1 VLARQLDLAAKLYA
15 YGLEALESPR
25 WIPTIVAA
33 AARGAHVGELLKL
46 GRQRDWLAASDVRA
60 VLDIGAHRGE
70 FSSALRTYLPNASIT
85 AFEPLPDCY
94 DALVERMRARGPFRA
109 HRLALGATDGETA
122 FHRSSFSKASSLL
135 AMGERHEREFP
146 WSRGVRTF
154 PVAVRTLDSLAE
166 DLDLARRCLMKIDVQ
181 GAELQVLQGAERV
194 LEGIDYVVVETS
206 FVKLYEGQA
215 DFAEVYEFLS
225 SRQFRFAGVWDQ
237 LRSREDG
244 AVLQADALF
253 CRDDAA

>member
-1 VLARQLDLAAKLYA
+1 MLARQLELAAKLYE
-15 YGLEALESPR
+15 YWLQALESPR
-25 WIPTIVAA
+25 RLPTLAAA
-33 AARGAHVGELLKL
+33 AARGAHLGELLKL
-46 GRQRDWLAASDVRA
+46 GRHQNWLAAADVRS

-70 FSSALRTYLPNASIT
+70 FSSALRTYLPDASIT

-94 DALVERMRARGPFRA
+94 DALAARMSARGPFRA
-109 HRLALGATDGETA
+109 HRIALGATDGETA
-122 FHRSSFSKASSLL
+122 FYRSSFSKASSLL
-135 AMGERHEREFP
+135 PMAERHEREFP
-146 WSRGVRTF
+146 WSSGGRTLS
-154 PVAVRTLDSLAE
+154 VAVRTLDSVAE
-166 DLDLARRCLMKIDVQ
+166 GLDLTRRCLMKIDVQ
-181 GAELQVLQGAERV
+181 GAELQVLKGAIRV

-215 DFAEVYEFLS
+215 DFADVYEFLS